1 MAEFGEAVRQAM
13 ISVTLAEMF
22 GEDAKLYV
30 CPTCPECNEG
40 PVMALYHQCFCG
52 NEECSVW
59 TWNPTEPREK
69 FKATVRPVQTNVSGD
84 GRHVQWDLSAG
95 DNLKFPGGDGG

>member
-40 PVMALYHQCFCG
+40 PAMALYHQCFCG
-52 NEECSVW
+52 NDHCSVW
-59 TWNPTEPREK
+59 TWDPTEPAAK
-69 FKATVRPVQTNVSGD
+69 FKAQAKRVQMKQGRD
-84 GRHVQWDLSAG
+84 GLDVTWDLS
-95 DNLKFPGGDGG
+95 GGTSLMEPEDDGG